1 MFISIAINRIL
12 KSLKIES
19 KMSDQDAIATSIYA
33 ENDTLG
39 QQPTVRCQADKKM
52 IWYPGVN
59 QRYHSNDNADPAHE
73 NLDNTQ

>member
-1 MFISIAINRIL
+1 MFISIAINRI
-12 KSLKIES
+12 SLKIES

-52 IWYPGVN
+52 I
-59 QRYHSNDNADPAHE
+59 
-73 NLDNTQ
+73 